1 MNADKKKNIVIIDY
15 GLGNLFSVEQAC
27 RSLGF
32 FPIISNDPKD
42 LLKADAAILPGVGAF
57 KAAMENLTKSK
68 MKEAIIDFVG
78 DGKPLMGV
86 CLGLQLLFEESE
98 EFENCEGL
106 GLIKGTVKK
115 IRYEKKHIAKVP
127 QIGWNTIY
135 PKKGYGWNDTPLK
148 TIKSN
153 EFMYF
158 VHSYYVAP
166 TNSADILTLTTYSDF
181 EYCSAVLRDN
191 IFATQFHPEKSGGKG
206 VEIYKHWY
214 NKI

>member
-1 MNADKKKNIVIIDY
+1 MNTDKKKNIVIIDY
-15 GLGNLFSVEQAC
+15 GLGNLFSVKQAC
-27 RSLGF
+27 ESLGF
-32 FPIISNDPKD
+32 FPIISNDPED
-42 LLKADAAILPGVGAF
+42 LKKADAAILPGVGAF
-57 KAAMENLTKSK
+57 KAAMENLTESG
-68 MKEAIIDFVG
+68 MKDGIIHFVK

-98 EFENCEGL
+98 EFENCKGL
-106 GLIKGTVKK
+106 GLIEGKVKK
-115 IRYEKKHIAKVP
+115 MSFEKEGGIKVP
-127 QIGWNTIY
+127 QISWNTIY
-135 PKKGYGWNDTPLK
+135 PKKEDQWNETPLK
-148 TIKSN
+148 TIQSN

-166 TNSADILTLTTYSDF
+166 TNPVDILTLTTYSDF